1 MDSTIAPALDNSRNS
16 RSTLACLPCRS
27 RHVKCDGKQPSCS
40 RCDAGAK
47 QCLYARSRRGGLDRA
62 TLAERRKQ
70 RAAASQAGSQQPEKS
85 RSQLVEIDSHSS
97 WSPRD
102 AGTASDGSSMASPA
116 AIQIHADNIA
126 NDPLI
131 DSYYRNFHNF
141 HPFLL
146 PQSHLMKI
154 YQDPSR
160 QSSLRPLIATV
171 RLVGYIVKARGWSL
185 PLKEYAEAW
194 FLQAPPTDPVLVQCR
209 LLYSIVLFWY
219 DYKADAKSQIDAA
232 IHLAIELQMFR
243 QEFAAEHGASDPVVK
258 ECWRRTWWML
268 YTVDAYFA
276 GTLGTMTSEL
286 LDIDATVELP
296 CEESEY
302 ESGDIP
308 KSKTLQEFDCR
319 EFASDETA
327 FSSFAY
333 LIGAVRCAVLA
344 LSTSPKMAVKE
355 DSMQVIQAA
364 DSILDGWLLL
374 LPKDR
379 KQVMAKTGEV
389 DELMFQAHLLIHVA
403 TVGLHRPF
411 SDLKFN
417 PIEDISSCARD
428 PAPDIPTPE
437 LVNVHTVR
445 VLRSVE
451 AQIRLLA
458 LPVSEFHHTPFTT
471 CMISEGTLALLSSCC
486 FLLKGVELTVARA
499 QIRMTIGCLRALGE
513 LWPRTAR
520 NVREIQTIA
529 HHVLGLESAR
539 NHSTPPSSQVGSGG
553 GQGTSG
559 LDAGAWGDSI
569 DIVPSLNSLE
579 DLCGWYNLD
588 NFDTDYHW
596 EMNNMS

>member
-1 MDSTIAPALDNSRNS
+1 MDPISALENSKPP
-16 RSTLACLPCRS
+16 RSALACLPCRS
-27 RHVKCDGKQPSCS
+27 RHVKCDGKKPNCS

-70 RAAASQAGSQQPEKS
+70 RAAASQTALQQSAEQH
-85 RSQLVEIDSHSS
+85 RSQIVEIESSGS
-97 WSPRD
+97 WSPLD
-102 AGTASDGSSMASPA
+102 ASTSDGSASMASPA
-116 AIQIHADNIA
+116 IQIYADNIA

-131 DSYYRNFHNF
+131 DSYYRNFHIF

-146 PQSHLMKI
+146 PRKYLMRL
-154 YQDPSR
+154 YQDSSR
-160 QSSLRPLIATV
+160 QPSLRPLIAII
-171 RLVGYIVKARGWSL
+171 RLVGYIFSAREWSA
-185 PLKEYAEAW
+185 PLKDYAESC

-209 LLYSIVLFWY
+209 LIYSIALFWY
-219 DYKADAKSQIDAA
+219 DYKTDAKSEMDAA
-232 IHLAIELQMFR
+232 IRLALDLRMFR
-243 QEFAAEHGASDPVVK
+243 QEFAAEHGASDPVLK

-268 YTVDAYFA
+268 YIVDEYYA
-276 GTLGTMTSEL
+276 GTLGTKKPEL
-286 LDIDATVELP
+286 LDIEATVELP
-296 CEESEY
+296 CEELEY
-302 ESGDIP
+302 EAGDIP
-308 KSKTLQEFDCR
+308 EPRTLQEFDCR
-319 EFASDETA
+319 EFAPDST

-333 LIGAVRCAVLA
+333 LVGAVQCAALA
-344 LSTSPKMAVKE
+344 MSTAPRVAVKE

-379 KQVMAKTGEV
+379 KQVMTKTGEV

-403 TVGLHRPF
+403 TIGLHRPF

-417 PIEDISSCARD
+417 PVEDVSSCARD

-445 VLRSVE
+445 VLRSVD

-458 LPVSEFHHTPFTT
+458 LPVSEFHHTPFAT
-471 CMISEGTLALLSSCC
+471 CIISEATLALLSACC
-486 FLLKGVELTVARA
+486 YLFKGVKLTVARA
-499 QIRMTIGCLRALGE
+499 QIRMMIGCLKALGE

-529 HHVLGLESAR
+529 HHVLGLEPAR
-539 NHSTPPSSQVGSGG
+539 NPNTPSSSQVRLSGD
-553 GQGTSG
+553 GQGTPG
-559 LDAGAWGDSI
+559 LGTGAWGDSI
-569 DIVPSLNSLE
+569 DMVPSLSSLE

-588 NFDTDYHW
+588 NLDTDLSW
-596 EMNNMS
+596 EMSMGNN